1 MRTIRHHGTAA
12 LCLCYASCILLLA
25 GTARLYHGSQ
35 LRAWKVQ
42 QDSWNTLLQ
51 RYLALPEERRILARH
66 YPGFRQGRASAR
78 SMDNHRLNWMGRL
91 DRLSSTLHLSSLH
104 YEIGP
109 GEPWMHDG
117 TPSALL
123 FHSEMQL
130 RIGLAHET
138 DLLDLLAALKDYP
151 HAWMRESGCQLRRA
165 GDDIHIRREQANIH
179 AECTLHWVGF
189 LGEGHARTE

>member
-1 MRTIRHHGTAA
+1 MRTVTRHGAAA

-25 GTARLYHGSQ
+25 GSARLYHGSQ

-66 YPGFRQGRASAR
+66 YPGFRQGQANAR
-78 SMDNHRLNWMGRL
+78 SMDQHRLRWMEQL
-91 DRLSSTLHLSSLH
+91 DRLSSSLQLPSLH
-104 YEIGP
+104 YEIGS
-109 GEPWMHDG
+109 GGPWMRG
-117 TPSALL
+117 GAASPLL
-123 FHSEMQL
+123 FHNEMQL

-138 DLLDLLAALKDYP
+138 ELLDLLTALRGYP
-151 HAWMRESGCQLRRA
+151 HAWMRESGCRLRRV
-165 GDDIHIRREQANIH
+165 GNDIRMLREQANIH

-189 LGEGHARTE
+189 LGETHARTP